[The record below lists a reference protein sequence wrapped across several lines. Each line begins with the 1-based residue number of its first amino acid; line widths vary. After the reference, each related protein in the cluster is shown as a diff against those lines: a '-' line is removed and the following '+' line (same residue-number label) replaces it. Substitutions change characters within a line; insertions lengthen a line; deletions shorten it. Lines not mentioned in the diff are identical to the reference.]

1 MVDKNTLNSA
11 VSQGLPMP
19 FVASVSGETVVADAA
34 AIYQEQIAQ
43 MATVIFE
50 TISALGE
57 VKIERIEIKGEK
69 KSIAV
74 KLEEA
79 NMLGTILEPAEGI
92 THPEI
97 WGLLQDM
104 TTKPAMTPAEK
115 RAALVDPAV
124 LEKIKEILGEY
135 VGDFTERI
143 FQNQLKNQNIKKDD
157 LHAEDVRRVILALG
171 KATSMIV
178 GRSKGRELSKR
189 LTELVK

>member
-1 MVDKNTLNSA
+1 MMDKNTLNSA

-19 FVASVSGETVVADAA
+19 FAASVSGETIVADAA
-34 AIYQEQIAQ
+34 AVYQEQIAQ
-43 MATVIFE
+43 MAMVIFE

-74 KLEEA
+74 KLDEA
-79 NMLGTILEPAEGI
+79 RMLGTILEPAEGI

-97 WGLLQDM
+97 WKLLQEM
-104 TTKPAMTPAEK
+104 ITKPAMTPAER
-115 RAALVDPAV
+115 RAALVDPGV

-143 FQNQLKNQNIKKDD
+143 FQNQLRNQNIKTDD
-157 LHAEDVRRVILALG
+157 LHAEDVRRVILALS